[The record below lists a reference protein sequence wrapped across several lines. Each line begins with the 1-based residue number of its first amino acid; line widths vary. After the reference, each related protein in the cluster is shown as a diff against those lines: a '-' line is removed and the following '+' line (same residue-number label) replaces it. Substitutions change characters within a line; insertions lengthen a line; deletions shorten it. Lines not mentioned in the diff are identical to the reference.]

1 MKRFLRA
8 VLTLCGLCLLY
19 GCGGGGSGSSTPP
32 PIVATHFSVVP
43 AQTNTTAGTAFN
55 VTVTA
60 LDASN
65 NMVSNYAGTVQVT
78 SSDPQAILSP
88 ASSTL
93 TSGMGTFSATLKT
106 AGPQTITATDT
117 VTHSISGTSS
127 SINISPGAA
136 TSLSVSAPAAAAGT
150 SFSFTVTALDAWNNV
165 ATSYS
170 GTVHF
175 TSTDVQAVLPANS
188 TLPSGTAI
196 FSATLNTDGGQ
207 TITATDTVTASI
219 AGASKSIKITAAS
232 AVNPVPF
239 INQPLSPDAAAPGG
253 AAFSLAVNGTGFV
266 SGSVVEWNGSARATN
281 FISNSTLTAYI
292 LASDIS
298 APNTASVTVVTPGPG
313 GGTSNLVFF
322 PVTLPASLAWSGSAF
337 AAGSSP
343 VSAVTADFNGDGKL
357 DLAVANGAGN
367 NVSVFLGNGDGTFQA
382 SVNYDAGSNPW
393 SGMVV
398 GDFRDDGKLDLVV
411 ANYGSNNV
419 SVLLGNGDASF
430 QAAVNYDTGI
440 NPTWV
445 AIGDFNRDGK
455 LDLAVSDQ
463 NCTNGGPPCGTGTVS
478 ILLGNGD
485 GTFQPRVDYPTPQ
498 GAEGPNG
505 VAVGDFNGD
514 GILDLALATGS
525 GGAGT
530 QVSVLLGNGDGTFR
544 SGVNYTAGLN
554 PAAIATADFNKDGKL
569 DLAVVNNIGSVSIL
583 LGNGDG
589 TFQTHLDY
597 GTGSFPWGTLGIA
610 DFNGEGNLDLAVA
623 NIGSNTVSIFLGNGD
638 GTFQPQVQIG
648 TGVHPHGAV
657 VGDFNQ
663 DGGLELAVPNYNDNT
678 VSVLVQTTAELSPT
692 SLGFGSVAIGTTSPA
707 QATTLTNVGT
717 TTLNI
722 TNIAITGTNAGDFAQ
737 TYTCESSLGA
747 GASCSISDSP
757 SVSVPRLQAEQELVA
772 LAVRP
777 KCAGQLG

>member
-1 MKRFLRA
+1 
-8 VLTLCGLCLLY
+8 VL
-19 GCGGGGSGSSTPP
+19 
-32 PIVATHFSVVP
+32 P
-43 AQTNTTAGTAFN
+43 AK
-55 VTVTA
+55 
-60 LDASN
+60 
-65 NMVSNYAGTVQVT
+65 
-78 SSDPQAILSP
+78 
-88 ASSTL
+88 STL
-93 TSGMGTFSATLKT
+93 ANGMGTFSATLKT
-106 AGPQTITATDT
+106 D
-117 VTHSISGTSS
+117 
-127 SINISPGAA
+127 GA
-136 TSLSVSAPAAAAGT
+136 
-150 SFSFTVTALDAWNNV
+150 
-165 ATSYS
+165 
-170 GTVHF
+170 
-175 TSTDVQAVLPANS
+175 
-188 TLPSGTAI
+188 
-196 FSATLNTDGGQ
+196 Q

-219 AGASKSIKITAAS
+219 TGTSNSIEVTKSS
-232 AVNPVPF
+232 ALNPVPF
-239 INQPLSPDAAAPGG
+239 INQPLSPDAVAPGG

-281 FISNSTLTAYI
+281 FISNSMLTASI

-322 PVTLPASLAWSGSAF
+322 PVTAPVSLAWSGSVF

-367 NVSVFLGNGDGTFQA
+367 NVSVLLGNGDGTFQA
-382 SVNYDAGSNPW
+382 PVNYDTGSNPW

-398 GDFRDDGKLDLVV
+398 GDFRGDGELDLVV
-411 ANYGSNNV
+411 PNYGSNNV
-419 SVLLGNGDASF
+419 SVLLGNSDGSF
-430 QAAVNYDTGI
+430 QAAVNYDTGV

-463 NCTNGGPPCGTGTVS
+463 NCANGGPPCGTGTVS

-485 GTFQPRVDYPTPQ
+485 GTFQPRVDYETPQ

-514 GILDLALATGS
+514 GILDLAVATGS

-530 QVSVLLGNGDGTFR
+530 QVAVLLGNGDGTFR
-544 SGVNYTAGLN
+544 SGVNSTAALN
-554 PAAIATADFNKDGKL
+554 PAAIATADFNKDGNL

-589 TFQTHLDY
+589 TFQTHVDY

-610 DFNGEGNLDLAVA
+610 DFNGQGNLDLAVA
-623 NIGSNTVSIFLGNGD
+623 NVGSNTVSIFLGNGD

-648 TGVHPHGAV
+648 TGAHPHGAV

-678 VSVLVQTTAELSPT
+678 VAVLVRTTADLSPT
-692 SLGFGSVAIGTTSPA
+692 SLSFGSVAIGKTSLA
-707 QATTLTNVGT
+707 QASTLTNVGT

-722 TNIAITGTNAGDFAQ
+722 TSIAITGTNAGDFAQ
-737 TYTCESSLGA
+737 TNTCESSLAAGA
-747 GASCSISDSP
+747 GCSISISFKPIASGNRTAAVSIIDNAAGSP
-757 SVSVPRLQAEQELVA
+757 QMVFLSGAGGSAQSCRKEGEQCSDL
-772 LAVRP
+772 
-777 KCAGQLG
+777 AGQHCCIGLTCAAQGDRMYCLGPEPGDTPAASSFWERVNDNKIE